1 MSKGWTV
8 GVDPAQCVTLAL
20 AELFTEIGVLGE
32 LGPKELGVG
41 GSGGCGIAGPA
52 DPLADD
58 DAAVSYS
65 VPMGTS
71 PSASSG
77 IRGGLERLRRS
88 RPSHP
93 GCAPY
98 SASAL
103 SAFCSSP
110 MMFCILTFWRRV
122 MNNVANIL
130 KPMTMPM
137 SIASPVM

>member
-1 MSKGWTV
+1 MSNGWTV

-20 AELFTEIGVLGE
+20 DELVTEIGVLGE
-32 LGPKELGVG
+32 LGPKELGV
-41 GSGGCGIAGPA
+41 GGCGIAGPA

-65 VPMGTS
+65 VPMGAS

-98 SASAL
+98 SASA
-103 SAFCSSP
+103 FCSTP
-110 MMFCILTFWRRV
+110 MMFCILVFWRRM

-130 KPMTMPM
+130 KPMIMPM

>member
-20 AELFTEIGVLGE
+20 AELVTEIGVLGE

-41 GSGGCGIAGPA
+41 AAAAAGGIAGPA

-58 DAAVSYS
+58 DAAVSSS
-65 VPMGTS
+65 VPIGIS

-77 IRGGLERLRRS
+77 IRGGLTFGRLRRS

-98 SASAL
+98 SASA
-103 SAFCSSP
+103 SPAFCSTP
-110 MMFCILTFWRRV
+110 IAVCTLTF
-122 MNNVANIL
+122 
-130 KPMTMPM
+130 
-137 SIASPVM
+137 